1 MACLVRMQDEVLL
14 ARGVLPYIGYIVMCG
29 PKGYGLFGCV
39 GHKYT
44 PVGYHL

>member
-29 PKGYGLFGCV
+29 PKGYGYSAVLV
-39 GHKYT
+39 INIR
-44 PVGYHL
+44 L